1 MTKVEKGW
9 FGMKEWTVKIE
20 LWERYVK
27 EITLELGLEV
37 MNAKT

>member
-1 MTKVEKGW
+1 
-9 FGMKEWTVKIE
+9 MKEWTVKIE

-37 MNAKT
+37 MNAKTQASGKEGYS